1 MKTAIDNI
9 IMWLNWCIDVK
20 MLSSL
25 RSDGFSG
32 LQFQQEQLN
41 RLTLLVEMRKKSKK
55 DGKWRE
61 KSRDNPDDNEQLL

>member
-1 MKTAIDNI
+1 MTGLAD
-9 IMWLNWCIDVK
+9 
-20 MLSSL
+20 SSI
-25 RSDGFSG
+25 
-32 LQFQQEQLN
+32 QQEQLN